1 MKSDRVAVELN
12 RDIVSP
18 RSLARNPTQRR
29 RSPGSRP
36 LRRRRTHI
44 ESNSRNSPSQ
54 PFSTDSLL
62 DFVAHAPRMSETFC
76 WDIVSNIG
84 EAETSICRIDF
95 TSQQVIA
102 LTGITPRQLQWWDE
116 RGVVKP
122 EREGHRRL
130 YSMNHLTEVAVIC
143 ELRRKG
149 FSLQGVRKV
158 MRFLDREIGK
168 GLAEIVSRSSDYHLL
183 TDGTHLYLETS
194 ARQIVD
200 ILKNSD
206 QPILA
211 VCLSDAVRQVRA
223 GVISGKANTSVT
235 SPDYR
240 RRAKKAS

>member
-1 MKSDRVAVELN
+1 MQN
-12 RDIVSP
+12 R
-18 RSLARNPTQRR
+18 
-29 RSPGSRP
+29 
-36 LRRRRTHI
+36 
-44 ESNSRNSPSQ
+44 
-54 PFSTDSLL
+54 
-62 DFVAHAPRMSETFC
+62 
-76 WDIVSNIG
+76 
-84 EAETSICRIDF
+84 F
-95 TSQQVIA
+95 TSRDVIA

-116 RGVVKP
+116 RGVVKA

-158 MRFLDREIGK
+158 LRFLAREFGK
-168 GLAEIVSRSSDYHLL
+168 GLAEIVGQGSDYHLL

-200 ILKNSD
+200 ILKNSR

-223 GVISGKANTSVT
+223 GVISAKANTSVT
-235 SPDYR
+235 SPDPR
-240 RRAKKAS
+240 RRARKAS